1 MTAFPVL
8 DAPRLFAN
16 NQLGRVIFDSFG
28 DIEPYVEEADYF
40 IAMPVRLVHDQGAGW
55 HLELGPYSLNGD
67 DIERLRAAINSYD
80 QATGGTAP

>member
-8 DAPRLFAN
+8 DAPRLYAN
-16 NQLGRVIFDSFG
+16 NQLGRVIFDRFG
-28 DIEPYVEEADYF
+28 DVEPYVEEVDSW
-40 IAMPVRLVHDQGAGW
+40 IAMPLRLVHDQGAGW